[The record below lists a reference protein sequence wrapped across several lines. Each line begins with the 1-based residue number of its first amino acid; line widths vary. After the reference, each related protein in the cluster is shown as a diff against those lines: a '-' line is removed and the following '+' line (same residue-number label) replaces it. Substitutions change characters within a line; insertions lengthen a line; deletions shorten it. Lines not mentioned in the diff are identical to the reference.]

1 MFLIIII
8 FNIKPSKMMVAKK
21 KFLILAI
28 VVGFVGLALGSYTIF
43 LSINN
48 IIKP

>member
-1 MFLIIII
+1 MATKKNFL
-8 FNIKPSKMMVAKK
+8 V
-21 KFLILAI
+21 LAI
-28 VVGFVGLALGSYTIF
+28 SVGFVGLVLGSYTMF

>member
-1 MFLIIII
+1 
-8 FNIKPSKMMVAKK
+8 MVAKK
-21 KFLILAI
+21 KFLILAMA
-28 VVGFVGLALGSYTIF
+28 VVFVGLALGSYTIF

>member
-1 MFLIIII
+1 MVIKKNFL
-8 FNIKPSKMMVAKK
+8 
-21 KFLILAI
+21 LLAI
-28 VVGFVGLALGSYTIF
+28 AVGFVGLALGGYTMF

>member
-1 MFLIIII
+1 
-8 FNIKPSKMMVAKK
+8 MVTKK

-28 VVGFVGLALGSYTIF
+28 AVGFVGLALGSYTMF
-43 LSINN
+43 VSIIN